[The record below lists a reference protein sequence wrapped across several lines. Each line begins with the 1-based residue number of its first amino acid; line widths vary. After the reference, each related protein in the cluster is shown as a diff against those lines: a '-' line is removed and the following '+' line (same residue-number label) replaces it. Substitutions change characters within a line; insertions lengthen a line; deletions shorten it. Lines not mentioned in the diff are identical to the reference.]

1 MSNVYDMDQIR
12 NSVNARS
19 LPRSNAMYGSST
31 LSNEQGSLHRRL
43 DVVKNKQGF
52 PHLRERVQVKKLV
65 HGSMIRF
72 GTWNKKVPLKLKG
85 KFYRTAVRPTM
96 LYGTEMRML
105 RWMSGKTRQDS
116 IRNDNIRERVG
127 VALIFFLKNLGKN
140 LNIFFVLEKN
150 VIPILNV
157 SRKFSMCI
165 IFSTGYIKIYN
176 INSTNE

>member
-1 MSNVYDMDQIR
+1 LSNVYDMDQIR

-105 RWMSGKTRQDS
+105 RWMSGKTRHDR
-116 IRNDNIRERVG
+116 IRNDIIRERVG
-127 VALIFFLKNLGKN
+127 VAPI
-140 LNIFFVLEKN
+140 VEKLVEN
-150 VIPILNV
+150 RL
-157 SRKFSMCI
+157 R
-165 IFSTGYIKIYN
+165 
-176 INSTNE
+176 